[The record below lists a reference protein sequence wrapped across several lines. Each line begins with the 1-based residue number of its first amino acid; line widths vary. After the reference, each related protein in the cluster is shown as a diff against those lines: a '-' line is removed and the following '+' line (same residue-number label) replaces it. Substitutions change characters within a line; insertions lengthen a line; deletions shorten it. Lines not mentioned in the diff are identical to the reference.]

1 MELKDTAKGMESSD
15 FKDRFI
21 AEYQQLVLR
30 MHKIDLALENNK
42 NSDALEPIDVALLKE
57 QYGYMSQYE
66 DVLYQRAND
75 RLNIKLP
82 TWDEIIN

>member
-42 NSDALEPIDVALLKE
+42 NSNALEPIDVTLLKE

-82 TWDEIIN
+82 TWDEIIG

>member
-1 MELKDTAKGMESSD
+1 MELIDTAKGMEGSD

-30 MHKIDLALENNK
+30 MHKIDLTLENNK
-42 NSDALEPIDVALLKE
+42 NSNTLEPIDVALLKE

-66 DVLYQRAND
+66 DVLYQRATE